1 MPAEN
6 DKGLDEYRLDINGLR
21 AVSVVAVIANHFSRS
36 ILPAGNLGV
45 DLFFVISGYVITA
58 SLSRA
63 KSSNLKGFLASFY
76 AKRAKRLLPALVA
89 CVIPSA
95 ILICLFNP
103 WPQGDIKTG
112 VSALFGLSNI
122 WLYLQDVN
130 YFGKSADLNV
140 FTQTWS
146 LGVEE
151 QFYLVFPFFVWF
163 SGLTQKAA
171 ALKGA
176 RNLALIIIP
185 LMLVSVI
192 TFIVFA
198 RSNPAAS
205 FYLVSSRF
213 WELAAGCLAYLC
225 LRTWPSLRSSTNNP
239 INTICLA
246 MIISIF
252 FFNVRSKEIILA
264 ACLTFYLLV
273 RMNRRD
279 FCYSLLALPALQRLG
294 KISYSIYLWHWTV
307 IVISRW
313 TIGIQWWTVPLQI
326 GAILAL
332 GSISYKFVEVPF
344 RMGSWGGK
352 SPKLLGFV
360 GSSLSSILISVIG
373 LNPFF

>member
-1 MPAEN
+1 MTQMPVGNE
-6 DKGLDEYRLDINGLR
+6 KGLDEYRLDIDGLR
-21 AVSVVAVIANHFSRS
+21 AVAVLAVIVNHFSSS

-63 KSSNLKGFLASFY
+63 KSTSLKGFLASFY

-112 VSALFGLSNI
+112 ITALFGLSNI
-122 WLYLQDVN
+122 WLYLQDTN
-130 YFGKSADLNV
+130 YFGQSAALNV

-151 QFYLVFPFFVWF
+151 QFYLLFPFFVWF
-163 SGLTQKAA
+163 SGLSQQLAA
-171 ALKGA
+171 RRGA

-185 LMLVSVI
+185 LLLVSVVL
-192 TFIVFA
+192 FVVFA

-225 LRTWPSLRSSTNNP
+225 LTTWPSLRSSTNNP
-239 INTICLA
+239 INSFCLLGIIC
-246 MIISIF
+246 IF
-252 FFNVRSKEIILA
+252 FLNVKSKEIIIA
-264 ACLTFYLLV
+264 VCLTLYLLV
-273 RMNRRD
+273 RINRRN
-279 FCYSLLALPALQRLG
+279 FG
-294 KISYSIYLWHWTV
+294 YSILT
-307 IVISRW
+307 
-313 TIGIQWWTVPLQI
+313 L
-326 GAILAL
+326 
-332 GSISYKFVEVPF
+332 
-344 RMGSWGGK
+344 
-352 SPKLLGFV
+352 
-360 GSSLSSILISVIG
+360 SILQY
-373 LNPFF
+373 LD